1 MGKKLRSGYTTGACA
16 AAAARAAATAFLSRT
31 ETSRV
36 QVVFPDNSIVGFDIA
51 ETQIHENSASASVI
65 KDAGDDPDVTNGA
78 LIRAEVRLT
87 RTDDDHPYRIEIT
100 GGVGVGMVTKP
111 GLAVEVGKP
120 AINPVP
126 MRMIKENVSQ
136 VVDSYGAH
144 FTGVLQVII
153 EVPDGLA
160 LAQKTLNERLGI
172 IGGIS
177 ILGTTG
183 IVRPVSADAW
193 TATIRS
199 SMDVAQANGVTEII
213 LSTGRTSEKCIQKF
227 LNPREEALVMMGDYL
242 EFSLKSSYQYRFDQ
256 IHVATM
262 WAKLLKGA
270 MGFSQTHVR
279 HGALEPEHVCR
290 FFEDLQ
296 IEASILKRIASANT
310 ARQILDI
317 LLAEGN
323 EEIIHSVCRHGSKKY
338 SEIAGLPVCVHL
350 VSSSGT
356 LIFSS

>member
-1 MGKKLRSGYTTGACA
+1 MGRKLRSGYTTGACA
-16 AAAARAAATAFLSRT
+16 AAAARAAATALLSRT
-31 ETSRV
+31 AISRV
-36 QVVFPDNSIVGFDIA
+36 EVVFPDNSLVEFDIA
-51 ETQIHENSASASVI
+51 ETKLHEDSATASVI

-78 LIRAEVRLT
+78 LIRAEVRFI
-87 RTDDDHPYRIEIT
+87 RTNDDHPYTVEIA

-126 MRMIKENVSQ
+126 MRMIKENICQ
-136 VVDSYGAH
+136 VIDSSKAH
-144 FTGVLQVII
+144 FAGVVQVII
-153 EVPDGLA
+153 EVPDGLE

-183 IVRPVSADAW
+183 IVRPVSAEAW

-199 SMDVAQANGVTEII
+199 SMDVAEANGVREII

-242 EFSLKSSYQYRFDQ
+242 EFSLKSAHLYQFDR

-270 MGFSQTHVR
+270 MGYPQTHVR
-279 HGALEPEHVCR
+279 HGALEPKHVCG
-290 FFEDLQ
+290 FFADLQ
-296 IEASILKRIASANT
+296 VEASIIERIASANT
-310 ARQILDI
+310 AREILDI
-317 LLAEGN
+317 LLADGN
-323 EEIIHSVCRHGSKKY
+323 VEIIHSVCRHASRKY
-338 SEIAGLPVCVHL
+338 RETAGLPVSVHL
-350 VSSSGT
+350 VSSNGT
-356 LIFSS
+356 LLFSS